1 MGSVRFLKPDVAVV
15 DGAWET
21 TGAHTS
27 SGKELPTLKG
37 FYTLVLVK
45 KKGRWLV
52 ASSRT
57 MVPVSPPRPEM
68 KPGGQLLPPLRAQA
82 QQLRQGDTM

>member
-37 FYTLVLVK
+37 FFTLALVK
-45 KKGRWLV
+45 KKGQGHV
-52 ASSRT
+52 TSSRT
-57 MVPVSPPRPEM
+57 MVPVSPPGL
-68 KPGGQLLPPLRAQA
+68 K
-82 QQLRQGDTM
+82 